1 VPRREQSVEALARA
15 TGDTANRQANRDSSG
30 SLSAM
35 ARRKGTP
42 PTLSEVARRAGVGT
56 TTVSRVING
65 GHRVSPDTLQ
75 RVQRAIEALGYV
87 PNQAARI
94 LKGYRT
100 RTVGLIIPSI
110 ADPFFSECA
119 EAIQAVARAND
130 SLLIVTTTQ
139 NDPRAEIDNIN
150 VLMEHR
156 ADGLIIAPANSNSQ
170 VLGQVMDTLAIPVVS
185 IDRPIAQSTVPAVV
199 ADNFRGAAIATQHLI
214 DHGYKRI
221 LCLTG
226 ESTLYTIRE
235 RILGY
240 SRTMQTAG
248 LEVLLDTS
256 VKDYR
261 SAEYAIESFLSA
273 ANPPDAIFTLKN
285 STTIFAFESLQ
296 KFNVAI
302 PGSLALLG
310 YDDFEL
316 ASTVRPSIS
325 VVEQPIEEIARV
337 AAEALF
343 DRLLGNRNGAMRP
356 AKPRQITL
364 DVRLVPRSSCGCSP
378 RLPEAAIPDAGGNE
392 EKRYGVKARS
402 GRTA

>member
-1 VPRREQSVEALARA
+1 MDPS
-15 TGDTANRQANRDSSG
+15 DT
-30 SLSAM
+30 LSAM
-35 ARRKGTP
+35 TRRKNTP

-65 GHRVSPDTLQ
+65 GHRVSPETLE
-75 RVQRAIEALGYV
+75 RVQSAIEALGYI

-170 VLGQVMDTLAIPVVS
+170 MLREVVGALAVPVVA
-185 IDRPIAQSTVPAVV
+185 IDRPIAQCPVPAVV
-199 ADNFRGAAIATQHLI
+199 ANNLRGATIATEHLI
-214 DHGYKRI
+214 EHGYRRI

-240 SRTMQTAG
+240 TRAIEAAG

-256 VKDYR
+256 VRDYR
-261 SAEYAIESFLSA
+261 SAEHAIESFLSA

-285 STTIFAFESLQ
+285 STTIYAFESLQ

-302 PGSLALLG
+302 PASVALLG

-343 DRLLGNRNGAMRP
+343 AGQLENRSAVASSPGNA
-356 AKPRQITL
+356 RQITL
-364 DVRLVPRSSCGCSP
+364 DVHLVPRSSCGCSP
-378 RLPEAAIPDAGGNE
+378 RRPELGGTNVE
-392 EKRYGVKARS
+392 GNGERPFGLRLRGSRKK
-402 GRTA
+402 

>member
-1 VPRREQSVEALARA
+1 
-15 TGDTANRQANRDSSG
+15 
-30 SLSAM
+30 M
-35 ARRKGTP
+35 KRKKNAP
-42 PTLSEVARRAGVGT
+42 PTLSEVARRSGVGT

-65 GHRVSPDTLQ
+65 GHRVSPETQQ

-130 SLLIVTTTQ
+130 SLLIVTTTR

-170 VLGQVMDTLAIPVVS
+170 VLRQLVGTLAVPVVA
-185 IDRPIAQSTVPAVV
+185 IDRPITQSSVPSVV
-199 ADNFRGAAIATQHLI
+199 ANNFRGATIATEHLI
-214 DHGYKRI
+214 GHGYRKI

-235 RILGY
+235 RIQGY
-240 SRTMQTAG
+240 CRTMEEAG
-248 LEVLLDTS
+248 LEPLLDTS

-273 ANPPDAIFTLKN
+273 ASPPEAILTLKN
-285 STTIFAFESLQ
+285 STTIYAFEALQ
-296 KFNVAI
+296 NFNIAI
-302 PGSLALLG
+302 PGSVALLG

-325 VVEQPIEEIARV
+325 VVEQPIEEIARL

-343 DRLLGNRNGAMRP
+343 DQLLTKREGGHPKKSAP
-356 AKPRQITL
+356 SVPITL
-364 DVRLVPRSSCGCSP
+364 ETRLVPRSSCGCSP
-378 RLPEAAIPDAGGNE
+378 RRSETSATRESLTL
-392 EKRYGVKARS
+392 KRRL
-402 GRTA
+402 

>member
-1 VPRREQSVEALARA
+1 VDLRTTARQRGDGTGNTIIEITMEPSDSLA
-15 TGDTANRQANRDSSG
+15 
-30 SLSAM
+30 AM
-35 ARRKGTP
+35 TRRKSTP

-65 GHRVSPDTLQ
+65 GHRVSPETLE
-75 RVQRAIEALGYV
+75 RVQGAIEALGYV

-170 VLGQVMDTLAIPVVS
+170 MLRQVVSTLGVPVVA
-185 IDRPIAQSTVPAVV
+185 IDRPIAQSAVLAVV
-199 ADNFRGAAIATQHLI
+199 ANNFRGAALATQHLI

-235 RILGY
+235 RIMGY
-240 SRTMQTAG
+240 SRTMEAAG

-261 SAEYAIESFLSA
+261 SAEHAIESFLSA
-273 ANPPDAIFTLKN
+273 GDSPAAIFTLKN
-285 STTIFAFESLQ
+285 STTIYVFESLQ

-302 PGSLALLG
+302 PGSVALLG

-343 DRLLGNRNGAMRP
+343 GDLLEDRSTGRRSS
-356 AKPRQITL
+356 KPGQMTL

-378 RLPEAAIPDAGGNE
+378 RRPEAAGTDAVWNGDKRDGLKGRGG
-392 EKRYGVKARS
+392 RRS
-402 GRTA
+402 

>member
-1 VPRREQSVEALARA
+1 MEPSDTLA
-15 TGDTANRQANRDSSG
+15 
-30 SLSAM
+30 AM
-35 ARRKGTP
+35 TRRKSTP

-65 GHRVSPDTLQ
+65 GHRVSPETLE
-75 RVQRAIEALGYV
+75 RVRGAIEALGYV

-119 EAIQAVARAND
+119 EAIQTVARAND

-170 VLGQVMDTLAIPVVS
+170 MLRQVMSTLAVPVVA
-185 IDRPIAQSTVPAVV
+185 IDRPIAQSRVLAVV
-199 ADNFRGAAIATQHLI
+199 ADNCRGAALATQHLI

-235 RILGY
+235 RISGY
-240 SRTMQTAG
+240 SRTMEAAG

-285 STTIFAFESLQ
+285 STTIYVFESLQ

-302 PGSLALLG
+302 PGSVALLG

-325 VVEQPIEEIARV
+325 VVEQPIEEIARL

-343 DRLLGNRNGAMRP
+343 GDLLEDRSTGARSS
-356 AKPRQITL
+356 KPGQITL

-378 RLPEAAIPDAGGNE
+378 RRPEAGAAMPAGMGRSVTG
-392 EKRYGVKARS
+392 EKVPF
-402 GRTA
+402 GRRN

>member
-1 VPRREQSVEALARA
+1 MDPSDSLAA
-15 TGDTANRQANRDSSG
+15 TT
-30 SLSAM
+30 
-35 ARRKGTP
+35 RRKSTP
-42 PTLSEVARRAGVGT
+42 PTLSEVARKAGVGT
-56 TTVSRVING
+56 ATVSRVING
-65 GHRVSPDTLQ
+65 GHRVSPETLD
-75 RVQRAIEALGYV
+75 RVQRAIATLGYV

-100 RTVGLIIPSI
+100 RTVGLIVPSI

-139 NDPRAEIDNIN
+139 NDPRAEVDNIN

-170 VLGQVMDTLAIPVVS
+170 MLRQVVGTLTVPVVA
-185 IDRPIAQSTVPAVV
+185 IDRPIAQCPLLAVV
-199 ADNFRGAAIATQHLI
+199 ANNLRGASIATEHLI
-214 DHGYKRI
+214 GHGYRRI

-240 SRTMQTAG
+240 SRTMEAAG

-261 SAEYAIESFLSA
+261 SAERAIESFLSA
-273 ANPPDAIFTLKN
+273 DHPPDAIFTLKN

-302 PGSLALLG
+302 PASVALLG

-343 DRLLGNRNGAMRP
+343 AGLLESRSAGAP
-356 AKPRQITL
+356 PGKPRQITL
-364 DVRLVPRSSCGCSP
+364 DVHLVPRSSCGCSP
-378 RLPEAAIPDAGGNE
+378 RRREAAAAMPA
-392 EKRYGVKARS
+392 RTARS
-402 GRTA
+402 VSD

>member
-1 VPRREQSVEALARA
+1 MEPSDSLA
-15 TGDTANRQANRDSSG
+15 
-30 SLSAM
+30 AM
-35 ARRKGTP
+35 TRRKSTP

-65 GHRVSPDTLQ
+65 GHRVSPETLE
-75 RVQRAIEALGYV
+75 RVQGAIEALGYV

-119 EAIQAVARAND
+119 EAIQMVARAND

-170 VLGQVMDTLAIPVVS
+170 MLRQVVSTLGVPVVA
-185 IDRPIAQSTVPAVV
+185 IDRPIAQSTVLAVV
-199 ADNFRGAAIATQHLI
+199 ADNSRGAALATQHLI

-240 SRTMQTAG
+240 SRTMEAAG

-261 SAEYAIESFLSA
+261 SAEYAIESFLSTGNSPA
-273 ANPPDAIFTLKN
+273 AIFTLKN
-285 STTIFAFESLQ
+285 STTIYVFESLQ

-302 PGSLALLG
+302 PGSVALLG

-343 DRLLGNRNGAMRP
+343 GDLLENRSTGTRSS
-356 AKPRQITL
+356 KPGQITL

-378 RLPEAAIPDAGGNE
+378 RRPEAMGRMLAGM
-392 EKRYGVKARS
+392 
-402 GRTA
+402 GRNVTD

>member
-1 VPRREQSVEALARA
+1 MDLRTTARQRGDGTGNTIIEITMEPSDSLA
-15 TGDTANRQANRDSSG
+15 
-30 SLSAM
+30 AM
-35 ARRKGTP
+35 TRRKSTP

-65 GHRVSPDTLQ
+65 GHRVSPETLE
-75 RVQRAIEALGYV
+75 RVQGAIEALGYV

-170 VLGQVMDTLAIPVVS
+170 MLRQVVSTLGVPVVA
-185 IDRPIAQSTVPAVV
+185 IDRPIAQSAVLAVV
-199 ADNFRGAAIATQHLI
+199 ANNFRGAALATQHLI

-235 RILGY
+235 RIMGY
-240 SRTMQTAG
+240 SRTMEAAG

-261 SAEYAIESFLSA
+261 SAEHAIESFLSA
-273 ANPPDAIFTLKN
+273 GDSPAAIFTLKN
-285 STTIFAFESLQ
+285 STTIYVFESLQ

-302 PGSLALLG
+302 PGSVALLG

-343 DRLLGNRNGAMRP
+343 GDLLEDRSTGRRSS
-356 AKPRQITL
+356 KPGQMTL

-378 RLPEAAIPDAGGNE
+378 RRPEAAGTDAVWNGDKRDGLKGRGG
-392 EKRYGVKARS
+392 RRS
-402 GRTA
+402 